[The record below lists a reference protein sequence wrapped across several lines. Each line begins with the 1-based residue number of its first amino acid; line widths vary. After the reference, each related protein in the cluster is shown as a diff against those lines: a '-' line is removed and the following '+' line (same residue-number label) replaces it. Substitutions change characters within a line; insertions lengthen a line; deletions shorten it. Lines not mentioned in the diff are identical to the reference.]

1 MDKYCEKLQLSTY
14 GWARATGF
22 VYTLANQL
30 SGDMGRFWIFLCIYN
45 RYWNFCCAGYYIYFD
60 QEFYF
65 IIFFFSGVLY
75 GESIFWQNLLLI
87 LTGIVS
93 NYKLIFWHSSH
104 LPNCQWR
111 KPKYTIFA
119 FRQTQTIGHITK
131 LLVDCRWKVLPDCFY
146 LLKEDGCDINHSLSC
161 KAYLRKKK
169 L

>member
-1 MDKYCEKLQLSTY
+1 MWKVTAEHIWLSQGHGFCLYFSKSIIWWHGKILNISVYITDIETFAVLVITY
-14 GWARATGF
+14 ILMR
-22 VYTLANQL
+22 
-30 SGDMGRFWIFLCIYN
+30 
-45 RYWNFCCAGYYIYFD
+45 NFIL
-60 QEFYF
+60 FYF
-65 IIFFFSGVLY
+65 IFSGVLY
-75 GESIFWQNLLLI
+75 GESIFWQNLLLF

-93 NYKLIFWHSSH
+93 NYMRLLHSSH

-111 KPKYTIFA
+111 KPNYTIFA